1 MKMTSLKHIVYNIIM
16 YNIIVQYI
24 THHIKGFVG
33 LCGSSSRLPL
43 SVDND
48 HGLVTLA
55 SYALERPQ
63 LDVSLHDGVRK
74 LAANQALCIKDLG
87 MVCTQ
92 LSEPKHERFRLGNR

>member
-1 MKMTSLKHIVYNIIM
+1 M
-16 YNIIVQYI
+16 
-24 THHIKGFVG
+24 GFVG

-43 SVDND
+43 SVDDD

-63 LDVSLHDGVRK
+63 LDVSLHYGVRK

-87 MVCTQ
+87 MACTQ
-92 LSEPKHERFRLGNR
+92 LSEPKHERFTLGNRSTCFCRQSSNCQKRRPFLKNVNKTVS